1 MFMRNVGSE
10 NIIERITMF
19 SWKQQNEWCMNMQSV
34 IGRTVRGVIDRPIG
48 SSHPKYADMVY
59 PVNYGYVEG
68 VIGGDGEEQDVYV
81 LGSDIPLESFEGRVI
96 AVYHRFNDTEDKWI
110 VSLDGRNYTDKEILQ
125 KIHFQEQYFEGTLLR

>member
-1 MFMRNVGSE
+1 
-10 NIIERITMF
+10 
-19 SWKQQNEWCMNMQSV
+19 MNMQSV

-48 SSHPKYADMVY
+48 SSHPKHKDMFY

-81 LGSDIPLESFEGRVI
+81 LDSDIPLESFEGKVI
-96 AVYHRFNDTEDKWI
+96 AVYHRYNDMEDKWI
-110 VSLDGRNYTDKEILQ
+110 VSLDGSDYTDEEILQ

>member
-1 MFMRNVGSE
+1 
-10 NIIERITMF
+10 MF

-68 VIGGDGEEQDVYV
+68 AIGGDGEEQDVYV

-125 KIHFQEQYFEGTLLR
+125 KIHFQEQYFEGILLR

>member
-1 MFMRNVGSE
+1 
-10 NIIERITMF
+10 MF
-19 SWKQQNEWCMNMQSV
+19 SWEQQNEWCMNMQSV

-48 SSHPKYADMVY
+48 SSHPKHKDMVY

-81 LGSDIPLESFEGRVI
+81 LDSDIPLESFEGKVI
-96 AVYHRFNDTEDKWI
+96 AVYHRYNDMEDKWI
-110 VSLDGRNYTDKEILQ
+110 VSLDGSDYTDEEILQ